1 MSGRKRGNGGKP
13 RFPSVRSPAEAAAEW
28 QPFSYIVVNLARQI
42 RPNEIAFSG
51 VNSTLPMLACLLAKR
66 AYDFRYTYINVAG
79 GVEPVPTKIPFSSS
93 DPAIVAGSPAIFA
106 NTDFYDLCTRGGLD
120 LVFLGCAQ
128 IDAEGR
134 TNVSAIGSWENPKV
148 RLPGGGGA
156 AVMMP
161 TAKRVATWRTEHSK
175 RALVEKLDFVTAAG
189 NMSTLV
195 TPLAVFQRE
204 TKPGSRF
211 YLESWAPAVSL
222 DDVKQ
227 RTGFAFDAAH
237 AQPTA
242 PTTARESEA
251 LAQLDPSGEFAAE
264 VNG

>member
-1 MSGRKRGNGGKP
+1 MSKP
-13 RFPSVRSPAEAAAEW
+13 W
-28 QPFSYIVVNLARQI
+28 TPFSYIVVNLARQI

-51 VNSTLPMLACLLAKR
+51 VNSTLPMLACILAKR
-66 AYDFRYTYINVAG
+66 AYDFHYTYINVAG
-79 GVEPVPTKIPFSSS
+79 GVEPVPTTIPFSSS

-106 NTDFYDLCTRGGLD
+106 NPDFYDLCARGRLD

-161 TAKRVATWRTEHSK
+161 TAKRVATWRTEHAT
-175 RALVEKLDFVTAAG
+175 RALVEKLDFVTATG
-189 NMSTLV
+189 NMATLV

-204 TKPGSRF
+204 TSAGSRF
-211 YLESWAPAVSL
+211 YLESWNPAVEL
-222 DDVKQ
+222 DEVKK
-227 RTGFAFDAAH
+227 RTGFAFDASRAK
-237 AQPTA
+237 PTSQM
-242 PTTARESEA
+242 TARESEG
-251 LAQLDPSGEFAAE
+251 LAQLDPAGEFAAE